1 MKFKQKMLTL
11 CCVPL
16 VLLTVLS
23 LAIGLIQFR
32 SGMYTQTKSS
42 LKSGALAAM
51 NLYTSQGYGD
61 YDLKQ
66 DGNVWRGMNFNVSQE
81 TSVVDSLKQ
90 QTGIDITF
98 FYQDTAVM
106 TSICNEDGLRWI
118 GMTAGENIRRY
129 TLGQGAQLW
138 YRNIEIDGNM
148 CHAYI
153 IPIVQPN
160 AGTVTGALMASVPT
174 DGLDHMTERY
184 ILTSTLVS
192 AAVLA
197 MVGAFIFWYIGGLTN
212 LLHNVR
218 RVLLKVSEGDL
229 SDSRLTEIK
238 SRDEFG
244 ELASGTEKLRNK
256 VGNLLNDIQ
265 VGMLQLTEAAEKL
278 SGLLKQNVLAA
289 REMND
294 SVGQIHGKA
303 NSQKTAAQNASNDV
317 ETTRSAIDQMLRQL
331 DDVTLLS
338 DSIAGLSRNS
348 RNILDELS
356 DSSKESREAVKE
368 ISRQVAVTNES
379 VQQIKSVTDYI
390 TNIAEETNLLAL
402 NASIEAARAGAAGKG
417 FAVVALEIQ
426 KLAEESN
433 NSASKIG
440 DNIRSLV
447 EKTDGIVKVMGNI
460 ESALRH
466 QEENVEKTKRLFD
479 EMNRDIIQITEKE
492 SDMQVNVSSMNRAKD
507 NMSHMISDLS
517 ESAADNA
524 NLSKNAADVTEQMMR
539 EIENLETLTIDLS
552 RLANRLDE
560 NLHAFLV

>member
-16 VLLTVLS
+16 LLLTVLS
-23 LAIGLIQFR
+23 LTIGLVQFR

-61 YDLKQ
+61 YDLKA

-81 TSVVDSLKQ
+81 TSVVDDLKE

-106 TSICNEDGLRWI
+106 TSICNENGLRWI
-118 GMTAGENIRRY
+118 GMTAGENIRQY
-129 TLGQGAQLW
+129 TLQQGAQLW
-138 YRNIEIDGNM
+138 YRNIEIDGKM

-153 IPIVQPN
+153 IPIIQPG
-160 AGTVTGALMASVPT
+160 AGTVAGALMASTPT
-174 DGLDHMTERY
+174 DELDHMMERY

-197 MVGAFIFWYIGGLTN
+197 LVVAFIIWYIGGLTKI
-212 LLHNVR
+212 LHDVR

-229 SDSRLTEIK
+229 SDDRLAEIK
-238 SRDEFG
+238 WKDEFG

-256 VGNLLNDIQ
+256 IGNLLNDIQ
-265 VGMLQLTEAAEKL
+265 AGMLQLTEAAEKL
-278 SGLLKQNVLAA
+278 SSLLKQNVLAA

-294 SVGQIHGKA
+294 SVGQIHEKA
-303 NSQKTAAQNASNDV
+303 NSQKTDAQNAACDV
-317 ETTRSAIDQMLRQL
+317 ETTRSAIDRILKQL

-338 DSIAGLSRNS
+338 DNIAGLSQNS

-356 DSSKESREAVKE
+356 GSSKASREAVKE
-368 ISRQVAVTNES
+368 IGMQVSITNES

-447 EKTDGIVKVMGNI
+447 EKTDGIVKVMGTI
-460 ESALRH
+460 ESALQH
-466 QEENVEKTKRLFD
+466 QEDYVEKTKQIFD
-479 EMNRDIIQITEKE
+479 EMNHDIIQITEKE
-492 SDMQVNVSSMNRAKD
+492 SDMQENVSSMNQAKD
-507 NMSHMISDLS
+507 NMSQIISDLS
-517 ESAADNA
+517 DSAADNV
-524 NLSKNAADVTEQMMR
+524 NLSKNAADVTKQMMR

-552 RLANRLDE
+552 KLANRLDE
-560 NLHAFLV
+560 NLQSFLV

>member
-16 VLLTVLS
+16 LLLTVLS
-23 LAIGLIQFR
+23 LIIGLVQFR

-51 NLYTSQGYGD
+51 SLYTSQGYGD
-61 YDLKQ
+61 YDLKS

-81 TSVVDSLKQ
+81 TSVVDDLKE

-106 TSICNEDGLRWI
+106 TSVCNEDGLRWI
-118 GMTAGENIRRY
+118 GMTAGENIRQY
-129 TLGQGAQLW
+129 TLQQGAQLW
-138 YRNIEIDGNM
+138 YRNIEIDGRM

-153 IPIVQPN
+153 IPIVQPS
-160 AGTVTGALMASVPT
+160 AGTVVGALMASTPT
-174 DGLDHMTERY
+174 DELDRMMERY

-197 MVGAFIFWYIGGLTN
+197 LVVAFIIWYIGGLTKI
-212 LLHNVR
+212 LHDVR
-218 RVLLKVSEGDL
+218 RVLLKVSEGNL
-229 SDSRLTEIK
+229 SDDRLTEIK
-238 SRDEFG
+238 WKDEFG

-256 VGNLLNDIQ
+256 IGNLLNDIQ
-265 VGMLQLTEAAEKL
+265 AGMLQLTEAAEKL

-289 REMND
+289 REMNN
-294 SVGQIHGKA
+294 SVGQIHEKA
-303 NSQKTAAQNASNDV
+303 NSQKTDTQNAASDV
-317 ETTRSAIDQMLRQL
+317 ETTRSAIDQILRQL
-331 DDVTLLS
+331 EDVNLLS
-338 DSIAGLSRNS
+338 DNIAGLSQNS
-348 RNILDELS
+348 RNILNELS
-356 DSSKESREAVKE
+356 DSSKASREAVKE
-368 ISRQVAVTNES
+368 ISLQVAVTSES

-447 EKTDGIVKVMGNI
+447 EKTDGIVKV
-460 ESALRH
+460 
-466 QEENVEKTKRLFD
+466 
-479 EMNRDIIQITEKE
+479 
-492 SDMQVNVSSMNRAKD
+492 
-507 NMSHMISDLS
+507 
-517 ESAADNA
+517 
-524 NLSKNAADVTEQMMR
+524 
-539 EIENLETLTIDLS
+539 IDRKS
-552 RLANRLDE
+552 
-560 NLHAFLV
+560 VV

>member
-90 QTGIDITF
+90 QTGMDITF

-106 TSICNEDGLRWI
+106 TSICNEEGLRWI

-153 IPIVQPN
+153 IPIVQPS
-160 AGTVTGALMASVPT
+160 AGTVTGALMASIPT
-174 DGLDHMTERY
+174 DELDHMMESY
-184 ILTSTLVS
+184 ILTSALVS

-197 MVGAFIFWYIGGLTN
+197 MVGAFIFRYIGGLTK

-218 RVLLKVSEGDL
+218 RVFLKVSEGDL
-229 SDSRLTEIK
+229 SDNRLTEIK
-238 SRDEFG
+238 SKDEFG

-256 VGNLLNDIQ
+256 VGNLLNDIPA
-265 VGMLQLTEAAEKL
+265 GMLQLTEAAEKL
-278 SGLLKQNVLAA
+278 SGMLKQNVLAA

-303 NSQKTAAQNASNDV
+303 NSQKTAAQNASSDV

-338 DSIAGLSRNS
+338 GNIAGLSQNS
-348 RNILDELS
+348 RKILDELS

-433 NSASKIG
+433 HSASKIG
-440 DNIRSLV
+440 ENIRSLV
-447 EKTDGIVKVMGNI
+447 EKTDGIVKVMGSI
-460 ESALRH
+460 ENALQH
-466 QEENVEKTKRLFD
+466 QEENVDKTKRLFE
-479 EMNRDIIQITEKE
+479 EMNRDITQITEKE

-517 ESAADNA
+517 ESAVDNA
-524 NLSKNAADVTEQMMR
+524 NLSKNAAEVTEQMMR
-539 EIENLETLTIDLS
+539 EIENLENLTMDLS
-552 RLANRLDE
+552 KLANRLDE